1 MSGTITATY
10 QNYRAP
16 SENYSSLVTPC
27 ALDIVAES
35 KTFAGDT
42 FDDSPSLEFCGK
54 SLEDTRRLARQE
66 AAELAVQYT
75 SQYQSVSRLYA
86 DYLEQP
92 FFLSGHQPEL
102 FHSGVWFKNFLL
114 SQLAMS
120 TGGVAINFLVDND
133 LCRDTAI
140 RVPTRH
146 SNAQLEFAS
155 LRFDERSVSIPWELR
170 SLQNPE
176 QWHSFPSRVQTDL
189 STVGIDSPL
198 LHKLWPHTLESL
210 KQFGLPG
217 RAIAQARHKIESEI
231 GLNTLE
237 VPLSQ
242 LVGTRAFARFS
253 IQLMSNLP
261 RLQKVYNSQLDAYR
275 KAHKIRSVAHP
286 VPALEQQDG
295 WLEGPW
301 WFYRAES
308 PTRQRLWIRMFDNQL
323 ILSDR
328 AGWEAVIDGR
338 LDCDNAATQWLELLA
353 GSVCLR
359 PRALLTTMYLRLFVA
374 DWFLHGIG
382 GGKYD
387 QLTDG
392 ILSEYFGI
400 APPPFAVAT
409 STLHLPMI
417 DSGRPCIEI
426 EREIRAQCNARR
438 QDRFHA
444 ERHVG
449 RLGDEAKRLM
459 DEKQRLLANI
469 PPKGEKWE
477 WHHELKRV
485 NDQLA
490 AFAAPLQAEHESA
503 LESLQLELK
512 QAQIAESREFSFCL
526 FPEDSIVPALK
537 ALALPS

>member
-10 QNYRAP
+10 QNFRAP
-16 SENYSSLVTPC
+16 RENHSSLVSPV
-27 ALDIVAES
+27 ALDIVAGS
-35 KTFAGDT
+35 KAFAGDY
-42 FDDSPSLEFCGK
+42 DESASLEFCGK

-75 SQYQSVSRLYA
+75 SQYLNISGISA

-114 SQLAMS
+114 SQLAES

-140 RVPTRH
+140 RVPTRN
-146 SNAQLEFAS
+146 SSASLQFAP
-155 LRFDERSVSIPWELR
+155 LRFDDRLDSMPWELR
-170 SLQNPE
+170 SLQNFE
-176 QWHSFPSRVQTDL
+176 QWQSFPARVQAEL

-198 LHKLWPHTLESL
+198 LHKLWPHTLEPL
-210 KQFGLPG
+210 NQFGLPG
-217 RAIAQARHKIESEI
+217 RAIAQARHKVESEI

-242 LVGTRAFARFS
+242 LVSTRAFARFS

-275 KAHKIRSVAHP
+275 KAHKIRSAAHP

-301 WFYRAES
+301 WVYRSES
-308 PTRQRLWIRMFDNQL
+308 PTRQRLWIRMLDNQL

-328 AGWEAVIDGR
+328 AGWEEVIEGR

-353 GSVCLR
+353 GGVCLR

-392 ILSEYFGI
+392 ILSEYFGFT
-400 APPPFAVAT
+400 PPPFAVAT
-409 STLHLPMI
+409 STLHLPMTEP
-417 DSGRPCIEI
+417 GRPRVEI
-426 EREIRAQCNARR
+426 EEEIRAHRNSRWR
-438 QDRFHA
+438 DRFHA
-444 ERHVG
+444 ERHAG
-449 RLGDEAKRLM
+449 QLGEEAKLLLQ
-459 DEKQRLLANI
+459 EKQTLLSNI

-490 AFAAPLQAEHESA
+490 ALAAPLQAEHEAA
-503 LESLQLELK
+503 LENLQSELK

-526 FPEDSIVPALK
+526 FPEEAIVPALK
-537 ALALPS
+537 AMAQPS

>member
-1 MSGTITATY
+1 MSGTISATY

-16 SENYSSLVTPC
+16 RENLSSLVAPG
-27 ALDIVAES
+27 ALDIAAGS
-35 KTFAGDT
+35 KTFTGHD
-42 FDDSPSLEFCGK
+42 FDDSSSLEFCGK
-54 SLEDTRRLARQE
+54 SLEDTRHLARQE

-75 SQYQSVSRLYA
+75 SQYQTISRPSA

-114 SQLAMS
+114 SQLAES
-120 TGGVAINFLVDND
+120 TGGLAINFLVDND
-133 LCRDTAI
+133 LCRDTSI
-140 RVPTRH
+140 RVPTRR
-146 SNAQLEFAS
+146 SSAQLRLAP
-155 LRFDERSVSIPWELR
+155 LGFDNRSDSMPWELR
-170 SLQNPE
+170 SLQDSDE
-176 QWHSFPSRVQTDL
+176 WHSFPSRVQTEL
-189 STVGIDSPL
+189 SSVGIDSPL
-198 LHKLWPHTLESL
+198 LHKLWPHTLEPL

-217 RAIAQARHKIESEI
+217 GAITQARHRIESEI

-242 LVGTRAFARFS
+242 LVSTRAFARFS

-275 KAHKIRSVAHP
+275 KAHKIRSTAHP

-301 WFYRAES
+301 WVYRAES
-308 PTRQRLWIRMFDNQL
+308 PTRQRLWIRMLDNQL

-328 AGWEAVIDGR
+328 VGWEAVIEGR
-338 LDCDNAATQWLELLA
+338 LDCDNAATQWLEQLA
-353 GSVCLR
+353 GGVCLR

-409 STLHLPMI
+409 STLHLPMTN
-417 DSGRPCIEI
+417 SARPCVEI
-426 EREIRAQCNARR
+426 EEEIRTHRNARW

-444 ERHVG
+444 ERHAG
-449 RLGDEAKRLM
+449 RLGDEAKRLL

-490 AFAAPLQAEHESA
+490 ALAAPLQAEHDSA
-503 LESLQLELK
+503 LEQLQAELK
-512 QAQIAESREFSFCL
+512 QAQITESREFSFCL
-526 FPEDSIVPALK
+526 FPEEAIVPALK
-537 ALALPS
+537 AMAHTS